1 MRVTDVDYRLPT
13 ARVSLEWIDGKV
25 AGDGD
30 LPEWYKEADEK
41 DEADPATVF
50 ITTYGAVIV
59 DSESPLTSRSALR
72 PMWLGYSMLPAKD
85 VEIGEQWNVELPDA
99 ASQTAS
105 SLVCHLESFDNTDR
119 GRVAI
124 LGFRLQVPDPVVGAS
139 ALSTSPLQSLYGKM
153 AVLWHQ
159 GVITHMHVTS
169 DSVLAQKPDSEGEDP
184 DEQVFHTVET
194 LILDEGGEDAGD
206 GVAAPRLPPLNNP
219 PILSKEEDLPANGT
233 LSVVATGHS

>member
-1 MRVTDVDYRLPT
+1 
-13 ARVSLEWIDGKV
+13 
-25 AGDGD
+25 
-30 LPEWYKEADEK
+30 
-41 DEADPATVF
+41 
-50 ITTYGAVIV
+50 
-59 DSESPLTSRSALR
+59 
-72 PMWLGYSMLPAKD
+72 
-85 VEIGEQWNVELPDA
+85 
-99 ASQTAS
+99 
-105 SLVCHLESFDNTDR
+105 
-119 GRVAI
+119 
-124 LGFRLQVPDPVVGAS
+124 
-139 ALSTSPLQSLYGKM
+139 M